1 MARQIACVLAA
12 ALLSVPASAAYM
24 GALDGQREPDTRAK
38 EQRPQDPN
46 RWKWWINPE
55 HRQEL
60 GITDAQSAQI
70 EQIFESSMP
79 PQRVNWREAEKLEAI
94 LAKTLKESVA
104 DVETV
109 SRQVERLEK
118 LNAER
123 RTMRAVMI
131 YRMNLVLTP
140 EQRVKLEAFLKRR
153 DQNRR
158 RQPDRTERRH

>member
-1 MARQIACVLAA
+1 
-12 ALLSVPASAAYM
+12 
-24 GALDGQREPDTRAK
+24 
-38 EQRPQDPN
+38 
-46 RWKWWINPE
+46 
-55 HRQEL
+55 
-60 GITDAQSAQI
+60 
-70 EQIFESSMP
+70 MP
-79 PQRVNWREAEKLEAI
+79 PQRANWREAEKLETI
-94 LAKTLKESVA
+94 LAKTLKDSVA

-131 YRMNLVLTP
+131 YRMNLILTP
-140 EQRVKLEAFLKRR
+140 DQRVKLEAFLKRR

>member
-1 MARQIACVLAA
+1 MARQFACVLAA
-12 ALLSVPASAAYM
+12 ALLSVPAAYQEVH
-24 GALDGQREPDTRAK
+24 GGQREADNQPAK
-38 EQRPQDPN
+38 DQRSQDPN

-60 GITDAQSAQI
+60 GITDTQSAEI
-70 EQIFESSMP
+70 DQIFESSMP
-79 PQRVNWREAEKLEAI
+79 PQRANWREAEQLETI
-94 LAKTLKESVA
+94 LAKTLKDSVA

-131 YRMNLVLTP
+131 YRMNLILTP
-140 EQRVKLEAFLKRR
+140 DQRVKLEAFLKRR